1 MGSSPTPSSLS
12 AENAIQTRMAR
23 RVSAWRLRRQ
33 YRATVLAERPGPL
46 AVDHHACC
54 ALRIDRRL
62 GTLRGPL
69 QEAALP
75 LAVSRFAARRDIN
88 MGSASLAG
96 CSILICEDEP
106 LIALGIA
113 DAFTNA
119 GARVLTVRSLADA
132 LTAVE
137 DEVPS
142 AAILDHALSD
152 RESSQLCGP
161 LPVDHTLDRLGIVRA
176 APLIEEDGGERG
188 RRDKLPKLRGQP
200 RRAQRSLAGPGRWAR
215 S

>member
-1 MGSSPTPSSLS
+1 M
-12 AENAIQTRMAR
+12 
-23 RVSAWRLRRQ
+23 
-33 YRATVLAERPGPL
+33 
-46 AVDHHACC
+46 
-54 ALRIDRRL
+54 
-62 GTLRGPL
+62 
-69 QEAALP
+69 
-75 LAVSRFAARRDIN
+75 
-88 MGSASLAG
+88 
-96 CSILICEDEP
+96 
-106 LIALGIA
+106 IALGIA

-132 LTAVE
+132 LIAVE

-142 AAILDHALSD
+142 AVILDHALSD

-200 RRAQRSLAGPGRWAR
+200 RELREVWQARGGGLEAEQGDQKAAPDHSRRLAVGNVFVRARG
-215 S
+215 